1 MEIWEKAV
9 EALQTRIKPYDFT
22 HWIRPISVA
31 SFDDEQGRILLRVP
45 DDSHGRWLEEHFL
58 QAISETLEQLTE
70 TSYEVKFEVQQQ
82 SLDLITQ
89 HPGPQSEPPTEREHT
104 RRCPNLVR
112 RYRFDSFVDG
122 PNSRFA
128 LTAAKAVSE
137 QPGHRYN
144 PLLIYGGVGLG
155 KTHLLHA
162 IGHAAWEQDPSIR
175 VRYVSSETYVND
187 LITAI
192 RTHGM
197 DAFRANYRDQCDV
210 LLIDD
215 IQFIAGKGRTQEE
228 FFHMFNTLHAANKQL
243 VMTCD
248 QMPNAIP
255 ELEERLKSRLQWG
268 LIADIKPPCFETR
281 VAIVEGKAIEDGISL
296 PSSVAMF
303 LARHID
309 RNVRELEGALMRLE
323 AHAKLLKSPIGL
335 DMARDI
341 LGDIITPQQHQTSA
355 TEIIRAVCQAFEVS
369 PSDLKGPRRHRHVTT
384 PRQVAMY
391 LIRELASASLPH
403 IGSQFGGRD
412 HTTVLNAI
420 KRTNDVQKVNPLLRQ
435 RIDAIRTQL
444 GS

>member
-1 MEIWEKAV
+1 
-9 EALQTRIKPYDFT
+9 
-22 HWIRPISVA
+22 
-31 SFDDEQGRILLRVP
+31 
-45 DDSHGRWLEEHFL
+45 
-58 QAISETLEQLTE
+58 
-70 TSYEVKFEVQQQ
+70 
-82 SLDLITQ
+82 
-89 HPGPQSEPPTEREHT
+89 
-104 RRCPNLVR
+104 
-112 RYRFDSFVDG
+112 
-122 PNSRFA
+122 
-128 LTAAKAVSE
+128 
-137 QPGHRYN
+137 
-144 PLLIYGGVGLG
+144 
-155 KTHLLHA
+155 
-162 IGHAAWEQDPSIR
+162 
-175 VRYVSSETYVND
+175 
-187 LITAI
+187 
-192 RTHGM
+192 
-197 DAFRANYRDQCDV
+197 
-210 LLIDD
+210 
-215 IQFIAGKGRTQEE
+215 
-228 FFHMFNTLHAANKQL
+228 MFNTLHAANKQL

-391 LIRELASASLPH
+391 LIRELTSASLPH